1 MTKHEDVCT
10 APAPNPEEER
20 QEMIARLRG
29 KLSGLNAARKIAG
42 LTDEQLNRIDMM
54 LSETLDHLARTHQR
68 AKP

>member
-1 MTKHEDVCT
+1 MTKHDDVCA
-10 APAPNPEEER
+10 APASNPEDER

-29 KLSGLNAARKIAG
+29 KLSGLNAAKRIAG

-54 LSETLDHLARTHQR
+54 LSETLDHLRRKHQR